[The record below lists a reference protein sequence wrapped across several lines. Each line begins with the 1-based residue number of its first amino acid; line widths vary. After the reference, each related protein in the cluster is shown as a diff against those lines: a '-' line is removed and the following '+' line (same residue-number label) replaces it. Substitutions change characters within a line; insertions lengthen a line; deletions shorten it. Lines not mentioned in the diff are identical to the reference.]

1 MKKKHQQIIS
11 IVIVSVLVLA
21 LLLSTLAS
29 AIM

>member
-21 LLLSTLAS
+21 MVLSTVAA
-29 AIM
+29 AIL